1 MVKTPQT
8 FYTEI
13 QDELGLSSA
22 SIYVPSKNPYLADSW
37 ADVNLLLQKC
47 PNFGID
53 SNHCKELIADLSAAK
68 DDGKHGIKKAS
79 GEQESHLVD
88 CFRYA
93 INSFCK
99 DIRI

>member
-1 MVKTPQT
+1 
-8 FYTEI
+8 
-13 QDELGLSSA
+13 
-22 SIYVPSKNPYLADSW
+22 
-37 ADVNLLLQKC
+37 VNLLLQKC
-47 PNFGID
+47 PELGID
-53 SNHCKELIADLSAAK
+53 KDGCKELISDLAAAK